1 MSEYQFKN
9 LSDAAKIQEPSETT
23 TLMGFENGELVQ
35 LPANSI
41 KGNSGVFLI
50 NRDDPDYS
58 TTDTA
63 YGDKIKEALLE
74 GKPVWMY
81 QNVPSTTTT
90 VGDTE
95 YYNLVCRFEV
105 AALTNGGFA
114 LRVYTS
120 ASSTVAAA
128 IFSITAS

>member
-9 LSDAAKIQEPSETT
+9 LSDAAEIQEPSENT
-23 TLMGFENGELVQ
+23 TLMGFANGELVQ

-41 KGNSGVFLI
+41 KGNSGVFLV
-50 NRDDPDYS
+50 NKDDPDYS

-81 QNVPSTTTT
+81 QNVPSTTISN
-90 VGDTE
+90 GDTE

-105 AALTNGGFA
+105 VALTTGGFS

-120 ASSTVAAA
+120 ANSTAAA
-128 IFSITAS
+128 AMFSITAS

>member
-9 LSDAAKIQEPSETT
+9 LSDATEIQEPSENT
-23 TLMGFENGELVQ
+23 TLMGFENGNLVQ

-41 KGNSGVFLI
+41 KGNTGVFLI
-50 NRDDPDYS
+50 NPDDPDYS

-63 YGDKIKEALLE
+63 YGDKVKEALLA

-81 QNVPSTTTT
+81 RNVPSTTISN
-90 VGDTE
+90 GDME
-95 YYNLVCRFEV
+95 YYNLVCKFDV
-105 AALTNGGFA
+105 ATLTNGGFA

-120 ASSTVAAA
+120 ASSTIPAAN
-128 IFSITAS
+128 FDITAS